1 MLSKIISYSLIFL
14 FASTLS
20 ANEKPATISHH
31 KNIVQNTDND
41 SIRLEFLIDLSWDY
55 RNYKIDSAFYYS
67 DWAIRLAKTI
77 NQPRLLAKELDIR
90 STIYII
96 QNKLDS
102 AEDYQWK
109 SLNLRSKLKDFRGLR
124 SSYEEMGNIKR
135 AKGHYDLAL
144 NYYFKS
150 LSMIDSI
157 AYKPEELKLYEKE
170 KFENVDKHFA
180 FLKKYN
186 FSIKK
191 NTPEA
196 SSVRFVHEAN
206 TKRLIGDI
214 YLIKKDYKNAEQYLH
229 ESLVLNYR
237 LVDIDQI
244 IMSENSISA
253 LYLAKGDLQNA
264 KKHANRCT
272 ELSPN
277 NGNYSEAATA
287 FKTLTEIERRKK
299 NFSQSLIYL
308 DSVHYYKKLFAPNKK
323 WDKLQILRLRIL
335 IDSSEVSK
343 SLKLDST
350 MSTIVS
356 EISNLGVEDKINTT
370 ERMELYYTLFN
381 YYYHT
386 GNKDSTITYQTSYYL
401 LKDSIIGLETQNRLS
416 ELLELHESKKKAKTI
431 ETQAEQIINYTD
443 LLLLSGVLILVIIL
457 FAVYMIYSNRKTKKL
472 NTEVLELN
480 SQLTEST
487 KNKEQ
492 LYSYIAHDLRSPL
505 ITTGRV
511 INMILSNNISSDR
524 KDEYLQQLSQT
535 VKKSE
540 MFTDNLMHWAK
551 TKTGTITPIIRKVK
565 LQEVVA
571 EAVDLFVN
579 ELPNKDI
586 TIEQSVEDM
595 TIETDRLLLQA
606 IVNNLLQNAVRYGN
620 NGSKIQIVGTQ
631 SNDNWELSITNSGK
645 AMTPETLEMFNNSEI
660 IHNEI
665 GNGIGLTIIKSY
677 TNLLGISCTIRSDA
691 ATTTFTIAY
700 K

>member
-14 FASTLS
+14 TAISLI

-31 KNIVQNTDND
+31 KNIAQNTDND
-41 SIRLEFLIDLSWDY
+41 SIRLEHLIDLSWDY
-55 RNYKIDSAFYYS
+55 RNFRNDSAVYYS

-135 AKGHYDLAL
+135 AKGYYDLAL

-150 LSMIDSI
+150 LNTIDSVPYMPVEQELYENHEFHNI
-157 AYKPEELKLYEKE
+157 EEHVKLFEKLDYRMNKNKPE
-170 KFENVDKHFA
+170 N
-180 FLKKYN
+180 
-186 FSIKK
+186 
-191 NTPEA
+191 
-196 SSVRFVHEAN
+196 SSFKFVHEAN

-214 YLIKKDYKNAEQYLH
+214 YLLQKDYKNAEQYLF
-229 ESLVLNYR
+229 EALELNYR
-237 LVDIDQI
+237 LVDGDQI
-244 IMSENSISA
+244 MMSENSMSK
-253 LYLAKGDLQNA
+253 LYLELGDLQKA
-264 KKHANRCT
+264 TLHANR
-272 ELSPN
+272 SKN
-277 NGNYSEAATA
+277 IANSNGNYSEAAIA
-287 FKTLTEIERRKK
+287 FETLTEIERRKK
-299 NFSQSLIYL
+299 HFSQSLIYL
-308 DSVHYYKKLFAPNKK
+308 DSVYYYKKLFAANKK
-323 WDKLQILRLRIL
+323 WDKLLIPRLRIL

-343 SLKLDST
+343 STELDST
-350 MSTIVS
+350 MSIIVS
-356 EISNLGVEDKINTT
+356 KISNLDIDDKINPN

-386 GNKDSTITYQTSYYL
+386 DNKDSTIAYQTSYYL

-416 ELLELHESKKKAKTI
+416 ELLELHESKKKTKTI
-431 ETQAEQIINYTD
+431 HNQADQIISYND
-443 LLLLSGVLILVIIL
+443 SQNLLIVILFIIIL
-457 FAVYMIYSNRKTKKL
+457 FVVYMIYSNRKMKKL
-472 NTEVLELN
+472 NTEVLALN

-511 INMILSNNISSDR
+511 IEMIMSNNISSER
-524 KDEYLQQLSQT
+524 KEEYLQQLSKT

-551 TKTGTITPIIRKVK
+551 TKTGTITPIIR
-565 LQEVVA
+565 EVLLREVIA

-579 ELPNKDI
+579 ELPDKDI
-586 TIEQSVEDM
+586 MIEQSVADM

-620 NGSKIQIVGTQ
+620 NGSIIKIVATQ
-631 SNDNWELSITNSGK
+631 NNEVWELNITNKGK
-645 AMTPETLEMFNNSEI
+645 TMPIETIEKFNNSEI

-665 GNGIGLTIIKSY
+665 GNGIGLTIIKNY
-677 TNLLGISCTIRSDA
+677 TTLLGISCAIHSESD
-691 ATTTFTIAY
+691 TTTFTMSN

>member
-1 MLSKIISYSLIFL
+1 MLSKIISYSLTIIFAVSL
-14 FASTLS
+14 V
-20 ANEKPATISHH
+20 ANEKPSIISSHRVTIDTT
-31 KNIVQNTDND
+31 KND
-41 SIRLEFLIDLSWDY
+41 SIRLERLIDLSWDY
-55 RNYKIDSAFYYS
+55 RNYKIDSAVYYS

-135 AKGHYDLAL
+135 AKGYYDLAL
-144 NYYFKS
+144 SYYFKS
-150 LSMIDSI
+150 LSTIDSI
-157 AYKPEELKLYEKE
+157 AYRPVELELYEE
-170 KFENVDKHFA
+170 TEFENLEKYIAKFRKNNFDM
-180 FLKKYN
+180 KKY
-186 FSIKK
+186 
-191 NTPEA
+191 TPEA
-196 SSVRFVHEAN
+196 SSVKFVHEAN

-214 YLIKKDYKNAEQYLH
+214 YLIKKDYKNAELYLY
-229 ESLVLNYR
+229 EALELNYR
-237 LVDIDQI
+237 LLDGDQI
-244 IMSENSISA
+244 MMNENSMCK
-253 LYLAKGDLQNA
+253 LYLDLGNLDEA
-264 KKHANRCT
+264 RKHAIRCT
-272 ELSPN
+272 ELSSI

-308 DSVHYYKKLFAPNKK
+308 DSVYYYKKLFAANKK
-323 WDKLQILRLRIL
+323 WDKLLIPRLRIL

-343 SLKLDST
+343 STELDST
-350 MSTIVS
+350 MSIIVS
-356 EISNLGVEDKINTT
+356 KISNLDIEDKINPN

-386 GNKDSTITYQTSYYL
+386 DNKDSTICYQTSYYL

-416 ELLELHESKKKAKTI
+416 ELLELHESKKKTKTI
-431 ETQAEQIINYTD
+431 HNQANQIISYNDSQT
-443 LLLLSGVLILVIIL
+443 LLIVILFIIIL
-457 FAVYMIYSNRKTKKL
+457 FVVYMIYSNRKMKKL
-472 NTEVLELN
+472 NTEVLALN

-511 INMILSNNISSDR
+511 IDMILSNNISSER

-551 TKTGTITPIIRKVK
+551 TKTGTITPIIR
-565 LQEVVA
+565 EVDLREVIA

-579 ELPNKDI
+579 ELPDKDI
-586 TIEQSVEDM
+586 MIEQSLADM

-620 NGSKIQIVGTQ
+620 NGSIIQIVTTQ
-631 SNDNWELSITNSGK
+631 DNNSWELSITNSGK
-645 AMTPETLEMFNNSEI
+645 TMPTDTIEKFNNSEI

-665 GNGIGLTIIKSY
+665 GNGIGLTIIKNY
-677 TNLLGISCTIRSDA
+677 TNLLGISCAIHSESD
-691 ATTTFTIAY
+691 TTTFTISN

>member
-14 FASTLS
+14 FACSLS
-20 ANEKPATISHH
+20 ANKKPSTIIHH
-31 KNIVQNTDND
+31 KNIIQKTDND
-41 SIRLEFLIDLSWDY
+41 SLRLERLIDLSWDY
-55 RNYKIDSAFYYS
+55 RNYRIDSALYYS
-67 DWAIRLAKTI
+67 DWAIRLANSI

-90 STIYII
+90 ATIFILK
-96 QNKLDS
+96 NNLDS
-102 AEDYQWK
+102 AEYYQWQ
-109 SLNLRSKLKDFRGLR
+109 SLNLRTKINDYRGLR

-135 AKGHYDLAL
+135 AKGYYDLAL

-150 LSMIDSI
+150 LSTIDSVRYTPMELQLI
-157 AYKPEELKLYEKE
+157 QEKVFENIEQQYKYYEKRN
-170 KFENVDKHFA
+170 FE
-180 FLKKYN
+180 LSKK
-186 FSIKK
+186 
-191 NTPEA
+191 TPEA
-196 SSVRFVHEAN
+196 SSVKYAHLAN
-206 TKRLIGDI
+206 IKRLIGEI
-214 YLIKKDYKNAEQYLH
+214 YLLKKDFKNAEEYLI
-229 ESLVLNYR
+229 ESLELNYK
-237 LVDIDQI
+237 LLDGDQI
-244 IMSENSISA
+244 MMNENALSK
-253 LYLAKGDLQNA
+253 LYLELDELQ
-264 KKHANRCT
+264 KSKLHAQRCK
-272 ELSPN
+272 SIASS

-386 GNKDSTITYQTSYYL
+386 DNKDSTIAYQTSYYL

-416 ELLELHESKKKAKTI
+416 ELLEMHESKKKTKTI
-431 ETQAEQIINYTD
+431 HNQAEQIINYRD
-443 LLLLSGVLILVIIL
+443 LLLLSAALILMIIL
-457 FAVYMIYSNRKTKKL
+457 FTVYMIYNNRRMKKL
-472 NTEVLELN
+472 NSEILELN

-511 INMILSNNISSDR
+511 IDMILSNNISSER
-524 KDEYLQQLSQT
+524 KDEYLRQLKQT

-551 TKTGTITPIIRKVK
+551 TKTGTITPIIR
-565 LQEVVA
+565 EVHLREVIE
-571 EAVDLFVN
+571 EALDLFVN
-579 ELPNKDI
+579 ELPDKDI
-586 TIEQSVEDM
+586 MIEQSVEDM

-620 NGSKIQIVGTQ
+620 NGSIIQIVTSQ
-631 SNDNWELSITNSGK
+631 DNNSWELSITNSGK
-645 AMTPETLEMFNNSEI
+645 TMPAETIEKFNNSEI

-665 GNGIGLTIIKSY
+665 GNGIGLTIIKNY
-677 TNLLGISCTIRSDA
+677 TTLLGISCTIRSDV
-691 ATTTFTIAY
+691 ATTTFTIAN